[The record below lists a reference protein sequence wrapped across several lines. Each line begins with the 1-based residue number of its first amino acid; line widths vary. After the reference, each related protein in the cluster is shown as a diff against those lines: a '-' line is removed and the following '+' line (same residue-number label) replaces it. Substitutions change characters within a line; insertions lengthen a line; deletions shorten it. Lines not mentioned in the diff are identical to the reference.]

1 MALTTPTSAR
11 RRSPVYRVSR
21 VLTWLVYA
29 FAVAA
34 IAFLGT
40 AFFLRLFNANA
51 SVPFV
56 QWVYR
61 ATKILMQ
68 PFRGIFPVVE
78 GENGSVFDASLLF
91 AMFIYGALAMG
102 MHALLDWIDRKMEA
116 ARNAELQAIAM
127 ASTRPAVPVPTPPSI
142 DLTGSEP
149 RVSPSQP
156 YGRPADDPQG
166 SYGGGARISPGTG
179 TPP

>member
-1 MALTTPTSAR
+1 MTTSVR

-61 ATKILMQ
+61 ATKIFMQ

-91 AMFIYGALAMG
+91 AMFVYGVLAMG

-127 ASTRPAVPVPTPPSI
+127 ASTRPAVPAPGI

-149 RVSPSQP
+149 RVSQSQP
-156 YGRPADDPQG
+156 YGRPAYDPQG
-166 SYGGGARISPGTG
+166 SSGEGARSSPGTG
-179 TPP
+179 PPP